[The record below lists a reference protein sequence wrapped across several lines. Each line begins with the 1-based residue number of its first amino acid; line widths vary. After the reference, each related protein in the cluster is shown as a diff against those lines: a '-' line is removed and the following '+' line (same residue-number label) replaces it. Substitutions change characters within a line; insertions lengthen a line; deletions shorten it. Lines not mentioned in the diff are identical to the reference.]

1 MAYEHVHKLDPENGE
16 IVEKIGGVYFNE
28 KNPHQDG
35 EKAFLFFKDAIKKL
49 KSEVGK
55 QNLAIRMYDYCVS
68 NNQEDK
74 MKKFKQYLPENTKF
88 NDDTEEEASW

>member
-1 MAYEHVHKLDPENGE
+1 L
-16 IVEKIGGVYFNE
+16 
-28 KNPHQDG
+28 
-35 EKAFLFFKDAIKKL
+35 AIK
-49 KSEVGK
+49 
-55 QNLAIRMYDYCVS
+55 MYDYCVS